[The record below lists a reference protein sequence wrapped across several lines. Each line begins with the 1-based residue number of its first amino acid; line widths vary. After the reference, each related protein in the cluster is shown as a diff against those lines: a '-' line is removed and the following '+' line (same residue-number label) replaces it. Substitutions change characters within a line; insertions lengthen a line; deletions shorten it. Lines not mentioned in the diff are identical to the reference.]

1 MEQKMIDTFI
11 RIRLK
16 FNSMEKYRSLY
27 ETKFDVI
34 FSISDLTN
42 QFETASSNN
51 PLMKQTENIYYLF
64 IYYLLFFPLAICF
77 FTFLVTRAE

>member
-27 ETKFDVI
+27 ETKFDV
-34 FSISDLTN
+34 
-42 QFETASSNN
+42 
-51 PLMKQTENIYYLF
+51 
-64 IYYLLFFPLAICF
+64 FFRF
-77 FTFLVTRAE
+77 VT